1 MSELILR
8 ARKLRKEFG
17 NSVAVDDL
25 SFSLHAGEVVGLLGP
40 NGAGKTTAIQMLL
53 GLVKP
58 TSGSIQLFGQN
69 FAENRSTLLKR
80 TNFASAYANLPN
92 NLKVGQNLT
101 VFAMIYGVPNAGRKI
116 GEVLNLFEIEHL
128 KDRVT
133 GHLSSGE
140 TTRLNLAKAMLN
152 DPELVYLDE
161 PTASLDPDIAD
172 KVRSVI
178 NRIRSEREISVLYT
192 SHNMRDIEAVCDR
205 VIFLHLGQKIAE
217 GSPSEI
223 NLRFEQESLEDT
235 FIHIARSGE
244 LIESDDPDS
253 Y

>member
-1 MSELILR
+1 MRELILR

-17 NSVAVDDL
+17 DTVAVDDL

-69 FAENRSTLLKR
+69 FAENRTTLLKR

-116 GEVLNLFEIEHL
+116 DEVLNLFEIEHL
-128 KDRVT
+128 KKRVT

-140 TTRLNLAKAMLN
+140 TTRLNLAKVMLN

-178 NRIRSEREISVLYT
+178 NRIRTEKEISVLYT

-217 GSPSEI
+217 GSPLEI
-223 NLRFEQESLEDT
+223 NRRFKQESLEDT

-244 LIESDDPDS
+244 LIESDDAS
-253 Y
+253 S